1 MSREDDAQN
10 KNSIFGDAERLDR
23 EVSAFIEESAPQGL
37 KLVVIISDGTR
48 GYVNQSRGVASW
60 LSRRTGAEILE
71 LEIPQLK
78 GLRRRK
84 ALKGAAE
91 LPYGD
96 RKTALEWL
104 ALAEGEA
111 TARTLGQWL
120 LERKIREGHASSLI
134 LISAGSMP
142 AFYNLALGYIW
153 RCTCVTIM
161 TPSVIGADP
170 FDFAIIPNHDYSGEA
185 PNILPIVGVP
195 NLIVREE
202 LGLVG
207 KSLMREYPPKRER
220 RWGVLVG
227 GDDKNYRVTASWMHK
242 IVGKIFREAE
252 RGDVD
257 LYISASRR
265 TSPEAENALRRMVAS
280 CENVRFLLIA
290 SADSFNPIP
299 AILGACDEIFAT
311 DDSVNMV
318 SEAVTAGHRVVLLQ
332 TERTGLFKKRL
343 QAATRMMV
351 SSGLLPYRALWGVSR
366 FDMTFDSFRNLGLLI
381 DFRNWIHEQRRSDI
395 APVQNLD
402 EEYDWGDDGFNEAR
416 RAADWILSNLLNVNQ
431 TDDEEL

>member
-1 MSREDDAQN
+1 MSRENDAPN
-10 KNSIFGDAERLDR
+10 KNSISRGVERLDR
-23 EVSAFIEESAPQGL
+23 EVSAFVQESVPQGL

-60 LSRRTGAEILE
+60 LSKRTGAEVLE

-78 GLRRRK
+78 GIRRRNVLK
-84 ALKGAAE
+84 AAAE

-96 RKTALEWL
+96 RKTSLEWL
-104 ALAEGEA
+104 AIAEGEV

-120 LERKIREGHASSLI
+120 LERKIREGHTSSLI
-134 LISAGSMP
+134 LLSAGTMP

-153 RCTCVTIM
+153 RCTCVTIT
-161 TPSVIGADP
+161 TPSVVGTDP
-170 FDFAIIPNHDYSGEA
+170 FDFAIIPEHDYPSEA
-185 PNILPIVGVP
+185 PNVINTIGVP

-202 LGLVG
+202 LGAVG

-220 RWGVLVG
+220 RWGVLIG
-227 GDDKNYRVTASWMHK
+227 GDDKNFRATASWMHK

-257 LYISASRR
+257 LYISASKR
-265 TSPEAENALRRMVAS
+265 TSPDAENALRRMVSS
-280 CENVRFLLIA
+280 CENVRFVFIA
-290 SADSFNPIP
+290 TAADTYSPIP
-299 AILGACDEIFAT
+299 AMLGACDEIFAT

-332 TERTGLFKKRL
+332 AERTGLVKKRL
-343 QAATRMMV
+343 QAATRVMV

-366 FDMTFDSFRNLGLLI
+366 YEMTFDSLRNLGLLI
-381 DFRNWIHEQRRSDI
+381 DFRNWIHEQSRGDI
-395 APVQNLD
+395 APVQNQS
-402 EEYDWGDDGFNEAR
+402 EEYDWGGDGFNEAR
-416 RAADWILSNLLNVNQ
+416 RAADWILGNLHNVIHP
-431 TDDEEL
+431 DY